1 MAAYSI
7 VLNLSGNA
15 VSQAHKLSKTLGTA
29 YSNSVKLAAGL
40 KAVNAELRA
49 MPSVY
54 TGTPAAGS
62 HRTIKPFGRDDRL
75 NAVAAQRLTA
85 AALSIQKAAAKLSIA
100 SNRQSAAA
108 TSQRAAAR
116 TSAASLRNHARSG
129 ANNPYI
135 SRMLSTPY
143 GNVGQVLTFS
153 NPEVNAALSG
163 VLKLRT
169 GILSLISVLKVAAK
183 ATGFATLAPHAVAG
197 GILAVGNNMLFS
209 DNMDTAIQL
218 ISRRRQAQL
227 SMGSEQAAA
236 ANRYADMLVAAHGF
250 DRNAVLSNMTVMTG
264 AGIAGDMN
272 KRITLGQAAELSKAA
287 GLISQQSGAPLEKV
301 MTNLQQLLLQA
312 KPNLRDIRELINQA
326 PILTNY
332 AIKEMQAKG
341 VTGIDARDYL
351 KDQQALLNTIYR
363 FVQDIEPVGIARIRG
378 DISVAKQEMWAKW
391 AGNDDFFNF
400 IGGNTVQL
408 LNAFGDGVNKLMTSL
423 KDSPEVNRFMAN
435 LTFTVSQLGDAAG
448 PVADRLSRVLDV
460 ARWIMGLPDGDRARA
475 NDLAAKSTAYR
486 ALSETSEYRSA
497 LRGQFDETPAAKTAR
512 ANGLTGETYDKWA
525 EREINAFIASNRH
538 NEDYLDAIFPDGVN
552 EVSSRARDAQFFD
565 TASGR
570 MLEQTKIRQRYDG
583 KIIVPAGSLP
593 RTESGAIDR
602 SRAVRLFG
610 GTHQAFFYNPAANND
625 FANSYAAWSD
635 TSNRITGL
643 GIGNVGSDAS
653 TSALTGTNR
662 DRRALEIHF
671 HAPIVEWTSTIEA
684 TNPQDTVDEVAAN
697 IEKMASAAIQK
708 ALLGAS
714 NRMSSRWY

>member
-40 KAVNAELRA
+40 KAVGAELRA

-54 TGTPAAGS
+54 PGTPAAGS

-85 AALSIQKAAAKLSIA
+85 AALSIQKAAAKLSVA

-108 TSQRAAAR
+108 TSQRSAAR
-116 TSAASLRNHARSG
+116 TSAASLRGHTRSG

-135 SRMLSTPY
+135 SRTMSTPY

-227 SMGSEQAAA
+227 SMGAEQAAA

-264 AGIAGDMN
+264 AGIAGNAN

-332 AIKEMQAKG
+332 AIKEMQSKG
-341 VTGIDARDYL
+341 ITGIDARDYL

-378 DISVAKQEMWAKW
+378 DISVAKQDMWAKW
-391 AGNDDFFNF
+391 AGNDSFFNF

-408 LNAFGDGVNKLMTSL
+408 LNAFGDAVNKFMTSL
-423 KDSPEVNRFMAN
+423 KDNPEVNRFMTD
-435 LTFTVSQLGDAAG
+435 LTLTVTQLGDAAG
-448 PVADRLSRVLDV
+448 PVAGKLAGILDI
-460 ARWIMGLPDGDRARA
+460 ARQLIGIPAGDRGTSNAINTRV
-475 NDLAAKSTAYR
+475 T
-486 ALSETSEYRSA
+486 ALSNVETYPEFIA
-497 LRGQFDETPAAKTAR
+497 KLRTQFDESELGASLR
-512 ANGLTGETYDKWA
+512 QSGVSGGVYDKRA
-525 EREINAFIASNRH
+525 EREIASIIAKNRYNPEFLNAVFKPAYGYVS
-538 NEDYLDAIFPDGVN
+538 LDPR
-552 EVSSRARDAQFFD
+552 EKQWFD
-565 TASGR
+565 ETGGLLS
-570 MLEQTKIRQRYDG
+570 EQTKTRQRYDG
-583 KIIVPAGSLP
+583 KTLVPAGSLP
-593 RTESGAIDR
+593 RRSDNVVDR
-602 SRAVRLFG
+602 SRAIRLFG
-610 GTHQAFFYNPAANND
+610 GAYQ
-625 FANSYAAWSD
+625 SYTVNYEALRNFIDKSGAWSD
-635 TSNRITGL
+635 SSQRISGM
-643 GIGNVGSDAS
+643 GSGDGSDAS